1 MYRECI
7 HMVLDRP
14 LASEPELPRFDAI
27 KRPPTE
33 AKCTSFA
40 PQKLPLTIK
49 CNNMSEKCCVY
60 ARNRPNNHL
69 GFSAR
74 YAAIY
79 HVLPPTTTRRTTDKP
94 HSTQTNHVRPKSI
107 QGLCQSVLMLLLISM
122 IRSECRPW
130 ARGEERGVSR
140 NRSQYHGSFVQ

>member
-1 MYRECI
+1 MECSLYRECI

-40 PQKLPLTIK
+40 PQKLPLAIK

-74 YAAIY
+74 YTAIY

-94 HSTQTNHVRPKSI
+94 HSTQTNHVRPTSI
-107 QGLCQSVLMLLLISM
+107 QGLCQISFDASFG
-122 IRSECRPW
+122 IDDPFRVPT
-130 ARGEERGVSR
+130 RGTRRRE
-140 NRSQYHGSFVQ
+140 RSQ